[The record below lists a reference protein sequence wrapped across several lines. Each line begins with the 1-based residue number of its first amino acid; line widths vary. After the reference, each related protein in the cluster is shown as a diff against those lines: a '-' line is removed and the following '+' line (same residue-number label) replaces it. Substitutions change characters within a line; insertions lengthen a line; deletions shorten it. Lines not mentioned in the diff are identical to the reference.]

1 MTHCPVPRMTHVF
14 AWARVLVAKWLLVGC
29 SLAWPAPPPWPEAS
43 YSHFAEAVPLESV
56 LREFASGFNLG
67 LELAPDVTGVVNGRF
82 TSASP
87 TEFITRL
94 GGVYGFVWYVYG
106 GKLHVSRA
114 AESVMR
120 VLPMPPG
127 GTGRLRQTLIDMG
140 VVEPR
145 FGWGEL
151 PDHGVLMVSGPSAYV
166 ERIEATLKQLPVQSR
181 SASQIAMF
189 RLRHASADDRIV
201 QLRDRQFTQRGL
213 ASVLRDLVS
222 GGGTSVGSGFGTE
235 QGGRPSGPLD
245 PLPAVGGA
253 EPSGDASVA
262 SPAAPGASG
271 NRPPD
276 TSGANRGT
284 ALAARTGSVPAP
296 MQRVSI
302 QSDPRLNAIIVTDV
316 PERMALYERLIT
328 QLDVPS
334 PLIEIEAM
342 IIDVNSDRVR
352 DLGVNWSLRAGG
364 VSADFG
370 TLGALSVTVNSAGGA
385 ASSSSGF
392 LAQIRLLES
401 TGDARIQSR
410 PSVLTTD
417 NIGALLDL
425 SETFYVRVQ
434 GERVASV
441 SPVTASTTLRV
452 TPRLVNAGEATIQLT
467 VDIEDGQIQS
477 QMVDSLPTVRR
488 SSVSTQAVVRHGE
501 ALVIAGY
508 SSDQAVNA
516 RSKIPLLGDLP
527 GVGALFAMETR
538 RLQKRER
545 IFLIRPRL
553 VSDASGAGAPAPV
566 ELTR

>member
-1 MTHCPVPRMTHVF
+1 
-14 AWARVLVAKWLLVGC
+14 
-29 SLAWPAPPPWPEAS
+29 
-43 YSHFAEAVPLESV
+43 
-56 LREFASGFNLG
+56 
-67 LELAPDVTGVVNGRF
+67 
-82 TSASP
+82 
-87 TEFITRL
+87 
-94 GGVYGFVWYVYG
+94 
-106 GKLHVSRA
+106 
-114 AESVMR
+114 
-120 VLPMPPG
+120 
-127 GTGRLRQTLIDMG
+127 
-140 VVEPR
+140 
-145 FGWGEL
+145 
-151 PDHGVLMVSGPSAYV
+151 
-166 ERIEATLKQLPVQSR
+166 
-181 SASQIAMF
+181 
-189 RLRHASADDRIV
+189 
-201 QLRDRQFTQRGL
+201 
-213 ASVLRDLVS
+213 
-222 GGGTSVGSGFGTE
+222 
-235 QGGRPSGPLD
+235 
-245 PLPAVGGA
+245 
-253 EPSGDASVA
+253 
-262 SPAAPGASG
+262 
-271 NRPPD
+271 
-276 TSGANRGT
+276 
-284 ALAARTGSVPAP
+284 